1 MVGACALAGA
11 THETLL
17 VPVVFLAETTGQ
29 AALVVPAL
37 IATTVSYL
45 LVREVS

>member
-1 MVGACALAGA
+1 
-11 THETLL
+11 

-37 IATTVSYL
+37 IGTTVSF
-45 LVREVS
+45 LVAKERRAPRQPEDGTTRP